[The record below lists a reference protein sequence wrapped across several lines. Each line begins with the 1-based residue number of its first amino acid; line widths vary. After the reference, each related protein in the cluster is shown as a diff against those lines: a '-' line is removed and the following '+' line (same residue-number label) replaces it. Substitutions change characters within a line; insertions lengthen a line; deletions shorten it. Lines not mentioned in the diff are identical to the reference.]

1 MTKEFHFFM
10 RMPPELRRM
19 VWEYALPEP
28 RVYEIMD
35 TPQSKKKTE
44 ADQGL
49 KFANT
54 HHEPLPVLAV
64 VCKESCSFVLNR
76 YRPLKL
82 EGKVKYVDLSRDLL
96 LLEPYLQLQRLHR
109 TLDFMSRIELIRNNM
124 TAMALGTSF
133 GVKTGISHQLL
144 SPRVS
149 KNNMVKL
156 VTAMAKFPKLKDLLF
171 VVHQEFQF
179 EFDAEAN
186 METIQSDSSLLSM
199 APFPAH
205 SFSGPTIFSNSYNM
219 DTTGHQ
225 RQSSMPPSPPPSTST
240 PSPMQQQLT
249 SPVPPHSNLL
259 PSPPPPHSA
268 PMQTPVYSDTPA
280 AIHQAQ
286 ARQASQ
292 FASPPQVI
300 HQAYRFQ
307 FDIESKINKGRYRPH
322 LNKLLLYP
330 LQEQNS
336 TTQPV
341 NWESRVNEYDPDK
354 KLESGLSRAE
364 RARMSKPWPTDKDWN
379 AFCNLFHRA
388 VTEALRT
395 GLTKNE
401 DENAFCIADG
411 FRPDPTIS
419 RKMAS
424 PYRKKSQKKSG
435 EQTYNQNGG
444 GFYAGNKRSNNSS
457 GSTYGNTLNTMNS
470 LYGTPSYGGVR
481 KKKPA
486 PNYKLKYV
494 PPTVNGVSML
504 WRYTRGA

>member
-186 METIQSDSSLLSM
+186 METI
-199 APFPAH
+199 H
-205 SFSGPTIFSNSYNM
+205 
-219 DTTGHQ
+219 
-225 RQSSMPPSPPPSTST
+225 
-240 PSPMQQQLT
+240 
-249 SPVPPHSNLL
+249 
-259 PSPPPPHSA
+259 
-268 PMQTPVYSDTPA
+268 
-280 AIHQAQ
+280 
-286 ARQASQ
+286 
-292 FASPPQVI
+292 
-300 HQAYRFQ
+300 
-307 FDIESKINKGRYRPH
+307 
-322 LNKLLLYP
+322 
-330 LQEQNS
+330 